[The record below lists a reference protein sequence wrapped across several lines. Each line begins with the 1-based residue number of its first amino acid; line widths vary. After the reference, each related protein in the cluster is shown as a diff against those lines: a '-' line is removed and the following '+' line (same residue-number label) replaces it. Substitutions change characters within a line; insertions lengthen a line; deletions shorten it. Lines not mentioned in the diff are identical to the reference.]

1 MKRQPFFAK
10 ITLFFA
16 RLRARR
22 LLHRPPPTAR
32 HTYGSAKGTEPRRRS
47 AQKKT
52 APKGGA
58 DKG

>member
-1 MKRQPFFAK
+1 MKRQPFFCK

-32 HTYGSAKGTEPRRRS
+32 HTYGSAKGTETAFR
-47 AQKKT
+47 AKKT